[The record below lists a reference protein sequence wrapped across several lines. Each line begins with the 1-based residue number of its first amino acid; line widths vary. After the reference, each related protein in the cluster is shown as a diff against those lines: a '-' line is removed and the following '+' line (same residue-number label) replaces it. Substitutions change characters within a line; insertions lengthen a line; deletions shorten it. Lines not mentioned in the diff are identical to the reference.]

1 MFLMILFSHL
11 DPGMGKMLNVS
22 IHLRWLIDVTIVI
35 FLQFNSQN
43 GACVGKRT
51 QKI

>member
-1 MFLMILFSHL
+1 MFLIILFSHL
-11 DPGMGKMLNVS
+11 DAGMGKMLNVS
-22 IHLRWLIDVTIVI
+22 ADLRWLVVVTIVSI
-35 FLQFNSQN
+35 HTFNSQN